1 MQKAQQ
7 VQKNIEAL
15 QEEIKASEFNSSSG
29 GGLVK
34 VTISGNYDIKKIEVD
49 DSIISIEEKSLM
61 LDLIIAAYNDAK
73 RIVKETTDSK
83 MQEATAG
90 LPLPPGMK
98 IPGLF

>member
-34 VTISGNYDIKKIEVD
+34 ITISGNYDIKSIEVD

-73 RIVKETTDSK
+73 RVVKETTDAK